1 MVLKVKKE
9 QQAKANEQKGV
20 IKVKKDKKGKR
31 KKWC

>member
-1 MVLKVKKE
+1 MVLRVKKE

-20 IKVKKDKKGKR
+20 IKVKKDKGKR